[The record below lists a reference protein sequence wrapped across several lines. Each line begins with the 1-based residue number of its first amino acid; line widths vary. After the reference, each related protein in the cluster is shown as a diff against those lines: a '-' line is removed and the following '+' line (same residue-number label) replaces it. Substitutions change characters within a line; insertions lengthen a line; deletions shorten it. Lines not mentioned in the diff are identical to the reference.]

1 MPPSHL
7 PVQIQA
13 MRRRRRGAPAAAL
26 DRARRAM
33 GALPAAL
40 VAIFALQGVAAAQ
53 TSERIVFDFTGGS
66 SISLLGGTITTPPDG
81 TLDVGTARL
90 LVEATAPGVYVPGGQ
105 FQLEGVD
112 LSGTVSKNV
121 AGVADISGTYAA
133 SQVGALTGTLAAGQD
148 GGDFVDPLSL
158 FIDATIGCVG
168 SGCAA
173 LGFPVDELGVS
184 LLSVSFLPV
193 TDLGIAGA
201 ARIET
206 SIPIEIDGVLGTLDL
221 VGVEVSRTLVP
232 EPGTFVLVAA
242 GLLLLGARRPIR
254 GR

>member
-1 MPPSHL
+1 MPPSRL

-13 MRRRRRGAPAAAL
+13 VRRRRRGAPAKTPDRVRRVMGTLLAAFVVAL
-26 DRARRAM
+26 SLP
-33 GALPAAL
+33 GA
-40 VAIFALQGVAAAQ
+40 AAAQ
-53 TSERIVFDFTGGS
+53 MSERIVFDFTGGS

-81 TLDVGTARL
+81 TLDVGSARL

-105 FQLEGVD
+105 FQLEGVNVA
-112 LSGTVSKNV
+112 GTVAKNV

-133 SQVGALTGTLAAGQD
+133 SQVGTLTGTLAAGQD
-148 GGDFVDPLSL
+148 GGDFIDSLSL

-168 SGCAA
+168 SGCGS
-173 LGFPVDELGVS
+173 LGLPIDELGIS

-193 TDLGIAGA
+193 TDLGIPGA

-242 GLLLLGARRPIR
+242 GLALLGARRSKR